1 MLTFEN
7 VSKVC
12 CKRKKEQQKIGM
24 LDFKVNY
31 ECISQCKRKCSIISA
46 SALQAHMGLIVSPNP
61 CLT

>member
-24 LDFKVNY
+24 LDFKANY
-31 ECISQCKRKCSIISA
+31 VCISNLQKNYCKI
-46 SALQAHMGLIVSPNP
+46 
-61 CLT
+61 